1 MIVVVLFTL
10 LLLAGILAATLQ
22 LSLGSRQNTADQ
34 AATLKAQYAAESGLA
49 LARSHLRQMQNI
61 LSVAQ
66 TGSATGLKL
75 SRSTSPIAIRTWVN
89 QLCGSSTW
97 QAITEGEDGGAGF
110 YDKGA
115 DKSYPSAQACVPS
128 GLSTDDNFIL
138 LARAVQPASYNV
150 LPQRERPATDDASLK
165 AFWRTVFTSPKVMS
179 SSGLDTEVSMQ
190 LSISRI
196 LRLSSTYYRVY
207 IKVPQVVISAAPTG
221 ARRVL
226 RAQSA
231 QTGEWWFDI
240 TQPSLLD
247 AVVQDDYHTSEEGNA
262 INYTTDTRFQGPVK
276 TNDVFTFTTSSGNNS
291 PSFSGQI
298 SSAGCIDRIQ
308 NADEITCT
316 RQPGVRV
323 DSTVSRTSTGTDAQR
338 STAIQ
343 SYIANQ
349 GVNVNYNGTTPNY
362 ASAYQP
368 FPTAAQIQQNA
379 AQGLDEDGTA
389 FTDGSRGLTLATN
402 EVGLEMFVGDANM
415 NMPTSYNATSRT
427 WQEAATSYQYFR
439 PVTATNCTEQLDGTC
454 NPTYSSTIYRVD
466 RDMNL
471 SSKTGTGGWIPMTGK
486 FNGVVFKTGGAT
498 DTGLSVF
505 GPTRLTASAATADTP
520 IARARPAVAS
530 FMGLTLATARP
541 IDIRTDLA
549 MAQPPCRY
557 DEYETVQLVPACK
570 DRKNVLGLFSSAAK
584 IVVKKQ
590 VPDNAILQV
599 AMMSSQKEF
608 TVEGYDSGRSRGD
621 ITFTGSLV
629 EKYYGA
635 NGVFGTRCVAR
646 NWWGICTRTEQYSAG
661 YGRDYSHDKRFL
673 DGLAPPFYPVSPKW
687 DFTDASR
694 DGNTLTD
701 LIVRQGT

>member
-10 LLLAGILAATLQ
+10 LLLAGILAATVR

-89 QLCGSSTW
+89 QLCGSGTW

-128 GLSTDDNFIL
+128 GLNSDDNFIL
-138 LARAVQPASYNV
+138 LARAVQPASYDL
-150 LPQRERPATDDASLK
+150 LPQSERPATDDASLK

-196 LRLSSTYYRVY
+196 LRLSSTYHRVY

-247 AVVQDDYHTSEEGNA
+247 AVVQDDYHTSEEGAA
-262 INYTTDTRFQGPVK
+262 INYTTETRFQGPIK
-276 TNDVFTFTTSSGNNS
+276 TNDVFTFTTRNGYDS

-323 DSTVSRTSTGTDAQR
+323 GSTLNRSFSGTDAQKSESIR
-338 STAIQ
+338 AHIV
-343 SYIANQ
+343 NQ
-349 GVNVNYNGTTPNY
+349 GVNVNYNGVTPNY

-368 FPTAAQIQQNA
+368 FPTAAEIQQNA
-379 AQGLDEDGTA
+379 AQGLDENGVA
-389 FTDGSRGLTLATN
+389 FADGSRGLTLGTS
-402 EVGLEMFVGDANM
+402 EVGLQMFVGDASM
-415 NMPTSYNATSRT
+415 NPPSIYNATSRT
-427 WQEAATSYQYFR
+427 WQEASPSYQYLR
-439 PVTATNCTEQLDGTC
+439 PITATNCTEQLGGSCT
-454 NPTYSSTIYRVD
+454 PTYSNTIYRVD
-466 RDMNL
+466 QDMNMY
-471 SSKTGTGGWIPMTGK
+471 SKTGTGSWTLMTGK
-486 FNGVVFKTGGAT
+486 FNGAVFKPGAAT
-498 DTGLSVF
+498 DTALSLL
-505 GPTRLTASAATADTP
+505 GPGRISGSTPAAQ
-520 IARARPAVAS
+520 ARPALAS
-530 FMGLTLATARP
+530 FMGLTVATARG
-541 IDIRTDLA
+541 IDIRSDLA
-549 MAQPPCRY
+549 MSQAPCRY
-557 DEYETVQLVPACK
+557 DEYETVQVTPPCK

-635 NGVFGTRCVAR
+635 NGTFGTE
-646 NWWGICTRTEQYSAG
+646 CTLIIFCSNTGTG
-661 YGRDYSHDKRFL
+661 YNRDYSHDKRFL